1 LREIILLASNYS
13 IFVVSV
19 ALLAGMQASL
29 WMHVF
34 GFFPAPYLWI
44 AVVNY
49 WTLYRSPVEAVIM
62 NYLITFCVSTMSG
75 APLSIVFAS
84 NLTLFATIYLLR
96 DRVLWSGPNSFMFS
110 CGLSAL
116 ILPMATFLW
125 SQLLEQNALTEF
137 YFFDW
142 LMRSLLTA
150 AFSLPTYYVFVFF
163 DRLTQ
168 KEPPTNTESEVL

>member
-1 LREIILLASNYS
+1 MREILLLASNYS

-44 AVVNY
+44 AAVNY

-75 APLSIVFAS
+75 APLSIVFAA
-84 NLTLFATIYLLR
+84 NLTLFGTIYLLR

-125 SQLLEQNALTEF
+125 SQLLEQNALKEF

-142 LMRSLLTA
+142 LMRGLLTA
-150 AFSLPTYYVFVFF
+150 VFSLPIYYVFVFF
-163 DRLTQ
+163 DRLTLDPLQ
-168 KEPPTNTESEVL
+168 TY